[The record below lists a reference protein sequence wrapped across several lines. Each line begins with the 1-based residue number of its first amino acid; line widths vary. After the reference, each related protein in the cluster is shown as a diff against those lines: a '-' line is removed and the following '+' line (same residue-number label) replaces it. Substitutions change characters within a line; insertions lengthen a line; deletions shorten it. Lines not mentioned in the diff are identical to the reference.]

1 MIRRKPFETASNA
14 TAAQR
19 NAIEPLCQCF
29 TRRTRSRKAEWPLSI
44 RFVVPRHRRSSLGKP
59 RRLIVNISSSPSLN
73 EPAALGQSRS
83 SHVAYFWSWAVPSL
97 ASSLNAALSIER
109 AQGGRQEVGVR
120 EVGVRPG
127 FWFIRGG

>member
-1 MIRRKPFETASNA
+1 MIRRKPFETASKA

-44 RFVVPRHRRSSLGKP
+44 RFVVPRHRLSSLGKP
-59 RRLIVNISSSPSLN
+59 RRLIVNISSSPSLS

-97 ASSLNAALSIER
+97 ASSLNAALSVER
-109 AQGGRQEVGVR
+109 AWSCWACGRCPSTFR
-120 EVGVRPG
+120 SL
-127 FWFIRGG
+127 